1 MLIVDSQVHLWNAGT
16 PNPWHRQIPAY
27 TVDDLL
33 QEMDGAGVDRAV
45 IVPPMWMGDSNDQAL
60 EAAQAHP
67 DRLAVLGRLAFNDPA
82 SKTVLDDW
90 NSQPGMLGLR
100 FTFSKP
106 EEFAWL
112 ADGSLEWLWAGAERA
127 GIPVMVMISGYLP
140 EAAKIAER
148 HPGLRLCIDHM
159 GLVRNAVDAAAF
171 ADLPLLLALAVHP
184 NVVVKTTSLP
194 CYSTEPYPYPGL
206 HPYIRQMY
214 DAFGPARMFWGSDV
228 TRLSSTYRQCVA
240 LVTEEL
246 DWLSDAD
253 KELIMGRAV
262 CDWLDWETV

>member
-1 MLIVDSQVHLWNAGT
+1 M
-16 PNPWHRQIPAY
+16 
-27 TVDDLL
+27 
-33 QEMDGAGVDRAV
+33 
-45 IVPPMWMGDSNDQAL
+45 
-60 EAAQAHP
+60 
-67 DRLAVLGRLAFNDPA
+67 
-82 SKTVLDDW
+82 
-90 NSQPGMLGLR
+90 
-100 FTFSKP
+100 
-106 EEFAWL
+106 
-112 ADGSLEWLWAGAERA
+112 
-127 GIPVMVMISGYLP
+127 
-140 EAAKIAER
+140 
-148 HPGLRLCIDHM
+148 
-159 GLVRNAVDAAAF
+159 
-171 ADLPLLLALAVHP
+171 
-184 NVVVKTTSLP
+184 VVKTTSLP